1 MAAGIRSRPA
11 GNGGRALTARLGAA
25 SWKCSLTDDVCSQLP
40 LHGGHQP
47 RGFETVRDLKIP
59 ADNSPKKSP
68 DGHWLAFV

>member
-1 MAAGIRSRPA
+1 M
-11 GNGGRALTARLGAA
+11 
-25 SWKCSLTDDVCSQLP
+25 TDDVCSQLP